1 MNSRQKRFIG
11 FIIAIIVIIG
21 VFGNFIHL
29 ITQLWWFE
37 STKYES
43 VFWKILTWKGII
55 WAVAFLF
62 YGGVLWLNFRIAV
75 RLTRGRTFR
84 SFEGTNI
91 NIPTEKI
98 FNIIVGVGILVI
110 SFIAAG
116 ATIPWWETVLK
127 FLHASDFANV
137 DPIYN
142 LNIGFYFFKL
152 PLYNGLQ
159 SWLLTLVILSTI
171 LSGTIYFLKGAIELV
186 QSKHIRFSGGVKAH
200 VSVLFAVIAL
210 LIAVGFYLDRY
221 QLLYSAN
228 GVVFGAGYTDAHAKL
243 ISYWVMGIVTV
254 AIALLFIF
262 SFIRKGVGLL
272 FSGIVGFVVI
282 LVVVNG
288 IYPWFQQQFIVAPNE
303 LVKEKPY
310 IKHNIDLTREAYGLD
325 KVQRSS
331 FPVQGTLTQSKIQ
344 QNDATIQNVRLWD
357 WRPLLS
363 TYRQIQELRLY
374 YNFKD
379 VDIDRYTING
389 DYRQVMLSARELE
402 YNQLPSQARTWVNQ
416 RLKYTH
422 GYGAVMSPVNIV
434 TEEGLPEL
442 FIKDIPPVSEVN
454 VKIDEPAIY
463 YGEESDRYV
472 FTGTSTQEFD
482 YPKGEKNEFTNYSG
496 TGGVPIGNIWKRL
509 AYAFDFGSLKILIS
523 NYFTKDSRVLYYR
536 NIHRRVR
543 EIAPFLQYDND
554 PYLVI
559 IDGKLK
565 WILDAYTVGTK
576 YPYAEPMSRG
586 RENYIRNS
594 VKIVIDA
601 FNGTMDFYVV
611 DDTDPLIQTYQKIFP
626 DLFKSNE
633 SVPTEI
639 RKHFRYPTD
648 LFRIQS
654 HVYLAYHM
662 SDPEAFYNREDMWK
676 MPTEIYSGSE
686 QPLEPYYIIMRL
698 PEHTEEEFLLILPF
712 TPVNKNNMI
721 AWMAARSDGDNY
733 GDLLLYEFPK
743 KELVYGPM
751 QIEARIDQHPQISE
765 LLTLWSQKGS
775 NVIRGNMMI
784 IPIEQSLLYVEPLY
798 LRSEQ
803 SQMPELKRVIV
814 AYNNDIVMEN
824 TLEDALAVIFGEE
837 KPSTPKTVLA
847 PGGEIQSIKQLIQS
861 ANEAYQNA
869 QESLQNGNW
878 SQYGTYQQQL
888 QQILQ
893 QLQQTTSEATPATQ

>member
-29 ITQLWWFE
+29 LTQLWWFE

-55 WAVAFLF
+55 WVVAFLF
-62 YGGVLWLNFRIAV
+62 YGGVLWVNFRIAV

-91 NIPTEKI
+91 HIPTGKI

-200 VSVLFAVIAL
+200 VSILFAGVAL

-221 QLLYSAN
+221 QLLYSSN

-310 IKHNIDLTREAYGLD
+310 IKHNIDLTRRAYGLD
-325 KVQRSS
+325 KVRRST
-331 FPVQGTLTQSKIQ
+331 FPVQGTLTQTKIQ

-422 GYGAVMSPVNIV
+422 GYGAVMSPVNVV

-482 YPKGEKNEFTNYSG
+482 YPKGEKNEFTHYSG
-496 TGGVPIGNIWKRL
+496 TGGVSIGNIWKRL
-509 AYAFDFGSLKILIS
+509 VYAFDFGSLKILIS

-543 EIAPFLQYDND
+543 EIAPFLRYDND

-565 WILDAYTVGTK
+565 WILDAYTVGAK

-586 RENYIRNS
+586 HENYIRNS

-611 DDTDPLIQTYQKIFP
+611 DETDPLIQTYQKIFP
-626 DLFKSNE
+626 DLFKSNA
-633 SVPTEI
+633 SVPANI

-654 HVYLAYHM
+654 QVYLAYHM

-698 PEHTEEEFLLILPF
+698 PEHKEEEFLLILPF

-721 AWMAARSDGDNY
+721 AWMAARSDGENY

-824 TLEDALAVIFGEE
+824 TLEDALGVIFGEA
-837 KPSTPKTVLA
+837 KPSTPKTMLT

-861 ANEAYQNA
+861 ANETYQNA
-869 QESLQNGNW
+869 QEALQNGNW
-878 SQYGTYQQQL
+878 SQYGNYQQKL

-893 QLQQTTSEATPATQ
+893 QLQQTTSEATPATP